1 MKRHDPAVKI
11 TDSNE
16 AIALL
21 KEGNERFVSGKLMPK
36 DFYAESLKAGATQQS
51 PFAAILTCA
60 DSRTSPEI
68 FFDQGT
74 GNIFV
79 CRNAGNFA
87 DETACGSI
95 DFAAGVL
102 GVKVVVVVGH
112 NQCGAVINAAKGTGG
127 LPPELTSVLGQ
138 IKKHFPALSEAE
150 VAGANQDG
158 AAVKAN
164 VMASVEKIKNL
175 ALVKQSGIPVLGAYY
190 DVGTGKVTWY

>member
-1 MKRHDPAVKI
+1 MSRHDPAIKV
-11 TDSNE
+11 TDSNQ
-16 AIALL
+16 AIAYL

-36 DFYAESLKAGATQQS
+36 DFYAESLKAVAPQQS
-51 PFAAILTCA
+51 PFAAILTCS
-60 DSRTSPEI
+60 DSRTPPEI
-68 FFDQGT
+68 YFDQGI

-112 NQCGAVINAAKGTGG
+112 NQCGAVINAAKGTDG
-127 LPPELTSVLGQ
+127 LPPELTSVLAQ
-138 IKKHFPALSEAE
+138 IKKNFPSLSDAE
-150 VAGANQDG
+150 ITGANQDG

-175 ALVKQSGIPVLGAYY
+175 ALVKKTGIPVLGAYY